1 MSVRIK
7 VREHYVIPESPHAG
21 TIRTFDVARSGTAL
35 PSGNPEWIPVG
46 ISQKPTQ
53 LPEETHLGDVKRA
66 VFSPFKKG
74 WLITPAVPKNE
85 LWELFSQG
93 MLGPTMDL
101 LLPGTNV
108 IVGSLLH
115 GGIEAAL
122 EGNEA
127 AKYLRRSLDGF
138 YSLPYLDL
146 VDIDWREAGTFWSLS
161 MQGPVRHLSIAY
173 VDAERKRSIITVAA
187 GFTLES
193 WVKQLLRYRYA
204 CEVQTEHQ
212 VVLDS
217 FVEPGAY
224 DALIASFNERHPENV
239 TQQDVGDLVTAM
251 AAVRTQ
257 HLLERGVTDEMVR
270 TQSVERSLAILER
283 YRGLPELDAFVRE
296 FTST

>member
-1 MSVRIK
+1 
-7 VREHYVIPESPHAG
+7 
-21 TIRTFDVARSGTAL
+21 
-35 PSGNPEWIPVG
+35 
-46 ISQKPTQ
+46 
-53 LPEETHLGDVKRA
+53 
-66 VFSPFKKG
+66 
-74 WLITPAVPKNE
+74 
-85 LWELFSQG
+85 
-93 MLGPTMDL
+93 MDL

-122 EGNEA
+122 EGNET

-138 YSLPYLDL
+138 YSLPYLDI

-173 VDAERKRSIITVAA
+173 VDAERKRATITLVA

-193 WVKQLLRYRYA
+193 WVKQLLRYRYV
-204 CEVQTEHQ
+204 CEVETEHQ

-217 FVEPGAY
+217 FVQPGAY

-239 TQQDVGDLVTAM
+239 TQQDVGELLTAM
-251 AAVRTQ
+251 ATVRTQ

-270 TQSVERSLAILER
+270 SQSVERSLAILIAIAACP
-283 YRGLPELDAFVRE
+283 GSTNSVRE
-296 FTST
+296 FVSA